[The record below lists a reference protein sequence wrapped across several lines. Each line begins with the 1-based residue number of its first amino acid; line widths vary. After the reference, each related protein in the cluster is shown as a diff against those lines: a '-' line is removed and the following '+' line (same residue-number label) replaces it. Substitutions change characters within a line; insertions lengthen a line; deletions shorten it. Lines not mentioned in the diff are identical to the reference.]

1 LNRKTLITLFIFFCC
16 LSYSSSA
23 QKVTVYGYVYDQQSN
38 EALIGA
44 YIKDTGTGNTTKTN
58 AYGYYSIK
66 TTSKTSLIA
75 SYVGYNAEEK
85 LIIAASDTAV
95 NFNLNAANE
104 LEEITVTGKSSII
117 TETEINTIN
126 LNVKDLKIMPVFGGE
141 SDILKAIQSV
151 AGIQSG
157 NEGTTGLYVR
167 GGSPDQNLFL
177 LDGVPLYNVSHLF
190 GFMSVFNDDAINNI
204 KVIKGGFPAS
214 YGGRLSSVLDIR
226 MKEGNLKK
234 HSGNISVG
242 LISSKAM
249 IEGPIKKDT
258 ASFLL
263 SARRTYIDAFLR
275 PYYYFVSKKDND
287 QVSAGYFF
295 YDITAKIN
303 WKLSS
308 KDRLYL
314 SWYSGKDNYY
324 SSYQSERTNENNE
337 FFINDRRDLYWKN
350 RLLNLRHSHIF
361 SKNLFFNAN
370 LYYSYYNLTNNYL
383 SQLSSAAEGDTI
395 EQYNQLKYSSKINDF
410 GLSLNLDYYINT
422 QYFLKTGFNA
432 VIHNFLPG
440 IKTHAFNEEGNEVLD
455 ETGSREIMAKE
466 FRYYIENHLKASE
479 NLKFNGG
486 VNFSLFHVEDTS
498 YYSIE
503 PRLSGIFIINSNN
516 SVKAGYTH
524 AQQYLHL
531 LTNSNIGLPT
541 DIWVPPTSKIAPQKA
556 RQYTVGYYTKMPAEI
571 SLSIEVY
578 HKKISNL
585 ITYTDNT
592 SYFIEDQ
599 NWDDKVYTEG
609 NGKAYG
615 AEISI
620 NKKTNRLN
628 INFAYTLSRSTRQF
642 DEINKGKEYV
652 YKYDRTHDISVNLTY
667 KIKEN
672 ITLST
677 NWVYGT
683 GNALTLPVAVYPSV
697 LYPPD
702 RTGWSFYGDGLP
714 ISFPGQTTHYR
725 DKTELFIFSEKNA
738 YRLPAYHRLDI
749 NLTMTKQKKR
759 GIRTFNIGLY
769 NAYNHHNPYYLVYAY
784 NSDASGNL
792 DASGEFRTVSL
803 FPVMPTI
810 SYSFKF

>member
-1 LNRKTLITLFIFFCC
+1 MNRKTLITLFIFFCC

-104 LEEITVTGKSSII
+104 LEEITVTGKNSII

-126 LNVKDLKIMPVFGGE
+126 LNVKDLKVMPVFGGE

-234 HSGNISVG
+234 YSGNISVG

-287 QVSAGYFF
+287 QESAGYFF

-324 SSYQSERTNENNE
+324 SSYQSERKNENNE

-466 FRYYIENHLKASE
+466 FRYYIENHLKVSE

-556 RQYTVGYYTKMPAEI
+556 RQYSVGYYTKMPAEI

-620 NKKTNRLN
+620 NKKTNKLN

-702 RTGWSFYGDGLP
+702 RTGTSVYGDGLP

>member
-1 LNRKTLITLFIFFCC
+1 
-16 LSYSSSA
+16 
-23 QKVTVYGYVYDQQSN
+23 
-38 EALIGA
+38 
-44 YIKDTGTGNTTKTN
+44 
-58 AYGYYSIK
+58 
-66 TTSKTSLIA
+66 
-75 SYVGYNAEEK
+75 
-85 LIIAASDTAV
+85 
-95 NFNLNAANE
+95 
-104 LEEITVTGKSSII
+104 
-117 TETEINTIN
+117 
-126 LNVKDLKIMPVFGGE
+126 
-141 SDILKAIQSV
+141 
-151 AGIQSG
+151 
-157 NEGTTGLYVR
+157 
-167 GGSPDQNLFL
+167 
-177 LDGVPLYNVSHLF
+177 
-190 GFMSVFNDDAINNI
+190 
-204 KVIKGGFPAS
+204 
-214 YGGRLSSVLDIR
+214 

-234 HSGNISVG
+234 YSGNISVG

-287 QVSAGYFF
+287 QKSAGYFF

-324 SSYQSERTNENNE
+324 SSYQSERKNENNE

-383 SQLSSAAEGDTI
+383 SQLSSAAEDDTI

-422 QYFLKTGFNA
+422 QYFLKTGFTA

-440 IKTHAFNEEGNEVLD
+440 IKTHAFNEEGNDVLD

-571 SLSIEVY
+571 SLSIEV
-578 HKKISNL
+578 
-585 ITYTDNT
+585 
-592 SYFIEDQ
+592 
-599 NWDDKVYTEG
+599 
-609 NGKAYG
+609 
-615 AEISI
+615 
-620 NKKTNRLN
+620 
-628 INFAYTLSRSTRQF
+628 
-642 DEINKGKEYV
+642 
-652 YKYDRTHDISVNLTY
+652 
-667 KIKEN
+667 
-672 ITLST
+672 
-677 NWVYGT
+677 
-683 GNALTLPVAVYPSV
+683 
-697 LYPPD
+697 
-702 RTGWSFYGDGLP
+702 
-714 ISFPGQTTHYR
+714 
-725 DKTELFIFSEKNA
+725 
-738 YRLPAYHRLDI
+738 
-749 NLTMTKQKKR
+749 
-759 GIRTFNIGLY
+759 
-769 NAYNHHNPYYLVYAY
+769 
-784 NSDASGNL
+784 
-792 DASGEFRTVSL
+792 
-803 FPVMPTI
+803 
-810 SYSFKF
+810 